1 MSVTLL
7 AQKGKMGDN
16 TYYITTMK
24 ANTLIKTVGY
34 ACEMEKW
41 PDMTVDERMQREIKG
56 DRVVSEIVPYIVN
69 DPEWFFGSLIIDVYS
84 GWEQVEFQDVQ
95 EVCQTKL
102 AAYKETLRDAGF
114 LTLPD
119 NKSLIALDGQHRLAA
134 LSIAIRG
141 ENGIPGSVKVP
152 ESLKNDLVPHP
163 EIGNADV
170 TVIFIKHE
178 SDTKIRKIF
187 NKVNRY
193 AKQTSKGD
201 NIITSEDDMI
211 AIITRAMFSG
221 SEDAPLRPI
230 NNQELVNWKS
240 NTIPRRSRMLTT
252 AAAIYTMTEVLL
264 EYYDITSKTR
274 RDEEKLEQGMQFM
287 KEFWNKTMSEVNA
300 FKDYQKYIS
309 DGNSLE
315 AYRKKNLLLKPV
327 TQMALSQAV
336 RLAMD
341 YGFIYEDLIPKI
353 NKINWDP
360 GFYAW
365 SNVLVTTGSSKK
377 MITGSQ
383 ALKDAGSLIAYML
396 VGEKYNKEEQERL
409 LKVIREANDNEE
421 AVLPPVVE
429 LERAD

>member
-1 MSVTLL
+1 MSVTVI
-7 AQKGKMGDN
+7 AQKGTMGEN

-34 ACEMEKW
+34 ACEMENW
-41 PDMTVDERMQREIKG
+41 PDMSVDEIMQREIKG

-69 DPEWFFGSLIIDVYS
+69 DPEWFFGSLIVDVYS
-84 GWEQVEFQDVQ
+84 GWEEVEFQDIR
-95 EVCQTKL
+95 EVCTTKL
-102 AAYKETLRDAGF
+102 AAYKDALRDTGF

-141 ENGIPGSVKVP
+141 KNGIPGSVKV
-152 ESLKNDLVPHP
+152 SDAIKNDLVPHP
-163 EIGNADV
+163 EIGNADI

-178 SDTKIRKIF
+178 NDAKIRKIF

-221 SEDAPLRPI
+221 SDDAPLKPI
-230 NNQELVNWKS
+230 DNQVLVNWKS
-240 NTIPRRSRMLTT
+240 NTIPLRSKMLTT

-264 EYYDITSKTR
+264 EQYDITPKTR
-274 RDEEKLEQGMQFM
+274 YNEEKLELGTKLM
-287 KEFWNKTMSEVNA
+287 KDFWYTSMTKIDA
-300 FKDYQKYIS
+300 FIEYKKYIVE
-309 DGNSLE
+309 GNPME
-315 AYRKKNLLLKPV
+315 KIRKNNLLLKPV

-336 RLAMD
+336 KIATN
-341 YGFIYEDLIPKI
+341 YGYSYIDMIDKI

-360 GFYAW
+360 SYYIW
-365 SNVLVTTGSSKK
+365 KNILVTTSSTKK

-383 ALKDAGSLIAYML
+383 ALKDAGNLIAYMIL
-396 VGEKYNKEEQERL
+396 GDKYDRDEKNKL
-409 LKVIREANDNEE
+409 LNLIREANDDDN
-421 AVLPPVVE
+421 VE
-429 LERAD
+429 LPQIN

>member
-7 AQKGKMGDN
+7 AQKGEMGEN
-16 TYYITTMK
+16 TYYVTTMK
-24 ANTLIKTVGY
+24 ANTLIQTVGY

-41 PDMTVDERMQREIKG
+41 SDMSVDERIQREIKG
-56 DRVVSEIVPYIVN
+56 DRVVTDIVPYIVN
-69 DPEWFFGSLIIDVYS
+69 DSEWFFGSLIVDVYS
-84 GWEQVEFQDVQ
+84 GWEQVEFQDIQ
-95 EVCQTKL
+95 EVCHISL
-102 AAYKETLRDAGF
+102 AAYKETLKDAGF

-119 NKSLIALDGQHRLAA
+119 NKSLIALDGQHRLLA

-141 ENGIPGSVKVP
+141 ENGIPGSVKVSD
-152 ESLKNDLVPHP
+152 SLRNDLVPHP
-163 EIGNADV
+163 DIGNADV

-178 SDTKIRKIF
+178 SDAKIRKIF

-211 AIITRAMFSG
+211 AIITRGMFSG
-221 SEDAPLRPI
+221 SEDAPLRPF

-264 EYYDITSKTR
+264 EKYDITSKMR
-274 RDEEKLEQGMQFM
+274 RDEEKLEFGKKYM
-287 KEFWNKTMSEVNA
+287 KDFWNTTLTEVEA
-300 FKDYQKYIS
+300 FKAYKKYIS
-309 DGNSLE
+309 DGDSLE
-315 AYRKKNLLLKPV
+315 AYRNKNLLLKPV

-336 RLAMD
+336 SIAMN
-341 YGFIYEDLIPKI
+341 YGYKYDDLIPKI

-360 GFYAW
+360 SFDAW
-365 SNVLVTTGSSKK
+365 SNILVTKSKTKK
-377 MITGSQ
+377 MITGSK

-396 VGEKYNKEEQERL
+396 LGNDYDTEEKERL
-409 LKVIREANDNEE
+409 LRVIREANDNEE
-421 AVLPPVVE
+421 LELPPAVE
-429 LERAD
+429 

>member
-7 AQKGKMGDN
+7 AQKGKMGEN

-24 ANTLIKTVGY
+24 ANTLIKTVGF

-41 PDMTVDERMQREIKG
+41 SDMTVDERMQREIKG

-84 GWEQVEFQDVQ
+84 GWKEVEFQDIQ
-95 EVCQTKL
+95 EVCTTKL
-102 AAYKETLRDAGF
+102 AAYQETLSDAGF

-141 ENGIPGSVKVP
+141 QNGIPGSVKV
-152 ESLKNDLVPHP
+152 SDSMRNALVPHP

-170 TVIFIKHE
+170 TVIFIRHE
-178 SDTKIRKIF
+178 NDAKIRKIF

-201 NIITSEDDMI
+201 NIITSEDDMV
-211 AIITRAMFSG
+211 AVITRAMFSG
-221 SEDAPLRPI
+221 SEEAPLKPI
-230 NNQELVNWKS
+230 GNQDLVNWKS
-240 NTIPRRSRMLTT
+240 NTIPLRSKMLTT

-274 RDEEKLEQGMQFM
+274 RNQKKLEQGQKFM
-287 KEFWNKTMSEVNA
+287 TNFWNKTLTEVEV
-300 FKDYQKYIS
+300 FKEYKEYVI
-309 DGNSLE
+309 DGNPLE
-315 AYRKKNLLLKPV
+315 KIRKKNLLLKPV
-327 TQMALSQAV
+327 AQMALSQAV
-336 RLAMD
+336 RIAMD
-341 YGFIYEDLIPKI
+341 YGYEYSDLIPKI

-360 GFYAW
+360 SYYIW
-365 SNVLVTTGSSKK
+365 SNILVTTSSKKK

-383 ALKDAGSLIAYML
+383 ALKDAGSLIAFML
-396 VGEKYNKEEQERL
+396 IGEKYDTTEKERL
-409 LKVIREANDNEE
+409 LKVIREANDNEDLT
-421 AVLPPVVE
+421 LPLAIE
-429 LERAD
+429 

>member
-1 MSVTLL
+1 
-7 AQKGKMGDN
+7 
-16 TYYITTMK
+16 
-24 ANTLIKTVGY
+24 
-34 ACEMEKW
+34 
-41 PDMTVDERMQREIKG
+41 
-56 DRVVSEIVPYIVN
+56 
-69 DPEWFFGSLIIDVYS
+69 
-84 GWEQVEFQDVQ
+84 
-95 EVCQTKL
+95 
-102 AAYKETLRDAGF
+102 
-114 LTLPD
+114 
-119 NKSLIALDGQHRLAA
+119 
-134 LSIAIRG
+134 
-141 ENGIPGSVKVP
+141 
-152 ESLKNDLVPHP
+152 
-163 EIGNADV
+163 
-170 TVIFIKHE
+170 
-178 SDTKIRKIF
+178 
-187 NKVNRY
+187 
-193 AKQTSKGD
+193 
-201 NIITSEDDMI
+201 
-211 AIITRAMFSG
+211 
-221 SEDAPLRPI
+221 
-230 NNQELVNWKS
+230 
-240 NTIPRRSRMLTT
+240 MLTT

-274 RDEEKLEQGMQFM
+274 RDEEKLEQGMKFM

-421 AVLPPVVE
+421 AELPHVVE
-429 LERAD
+429 LGG

>member
-1 MSVTLL
+1 M
-7 AQKGKMGDN
+7 
-16 TYYITTMK
+16 
-24 ANTLIKTVGY
+24 
-34 ACEMEKW
+34 
-41 PDMTVDERMQREIKG
+41 
-56 DRVVSEIVPYIVN
+56 
-69 DPEWFFGSLIIDVYS
+69 
-84 GWEQVEFQDVQ
+84 
-95 EVCQTKL
+95 CQTKL

-152 ESLKNDLVPHP
+152 ESLRNDLVPHP

-274 RDEEKLEQGMQFM
+274 RDEEKLEQGMKFM

-341 YGFIYEDLIPKI
+341 YGFVYEDLIPKI
-353 NKINWDP
+353 NKINWDT

-421 AVLPPVVE
+421 AELPPVVE
-429 LERAD
+429 LGG

>member
-1 MSVTLL
+1 M
-7 AQKGKMGDN
+7 
-16 TYYITTMK
+16 
-24 ANTLIKTVGY
+24 
-34 ACEMEKW
+34 
-41 PDMTVDERMQREIKG
+41 
-56 DRVVSEIVPYIVN
+56 
-69 DPEWFFGSLIIDVYS
+69 
-84 GWEQVEFQDVQ
+84 
-95 EVCQTKL
+95 CQTKL

-152 ESLKNDLVPHP
+152 ESLRNDLVPHP

-274 RDEEKLEQGMQFM
+274 RDEEKLEQGMKFM

-341 YGFIYEDLIPKI
+341 YGFVYEDLIPKI

-421 AVLPPVVE
+421 AELPPVVE
-429 LERAD
+429 LGG